1 MANFME
7 RTAVLV
13 DGGFY
18 RIRAQTLFGVKS
30 PEERADELF
39 SYYMR
44 HLNKGKENESSLYR
58 IFYYDCPP
66 STKVVY
72 NPVTQRHVNLAKSDQ
87 YRWTTAFFNALV
99 TKRKVALRR
108 GEELASSGDYTL
120 RAGVL
125 KDLCAGRRSVESLT
139 DRDTRLNITQKGV
152 DMRIGLDIASL
163 VERNL
168 VTQIILI
175 SGDSDFVPA
184 AKYARRRGMDF
195 VLDPMWQTVSPSLN
209 EHVDGIRSRVQRP
222 PRNEQDP
229 LYHREDIGE
238 DASIIDPG
246 S

>member
-1 MANFME
+1 ME
-7 RTAVLV
+7 RTAILV

-39 SYYMR
+39 SYCMR

-209 EHVDGIRSRVQRP
+209 EHVDGIRSCVQRP

>member
-39 SYYMR
+39 SYCMR

-209 EHVDGIRSRVQRP
+209 EHVDGIRCSKTTP
-222 PRNEQDP
+222 
-229 LYHREDIGE
+229 
-238 DASIIDPG
+238 
-246 S
+246 

>member
-7 RTAVLV
+7 RTAILV

-39 SYYMR
+39 SYCMR
-44 HLNKGKENESSLYR
+44 HLNKGKENGSSLYR

-209 EHVDGIRSRVQRP
+209 ENVDGIRSCVHRP